1 MNLSDEERQIM
12 VELEYEKALSCLKQ
26 ANGNA
31 SMDFWDV
38 VANRLYYA
46 LFHSVSAMLINDGHK
61 ASTHKGAILMF
72 GQHYVKGGSFSVD
85 DARLYSQ
92 LETLREKSD
101 YNCVYQTT
109 EEEMRPLIERAERFI
124 EKVKI
129 KLKK

>member
-1 MNLSDEERQIM
+1 
-12 VELEYEKALSCLKQ
+12 
-26 ANGNA
+26 
-31 SMDFWDV
+31 
-38 VANRLYYA
+38 
-46 LFHSVSAMLINDGHK
+46 
-61 ASTHKGAILMF
+61 MF
-72 GQHYVKGGSFSVD
+72 GQHYIKGGSFSVD